1 MKKLLLLFI
10 GVLCMSSIYA
20 QNITDAVRYSNN
32 NVQGTARF
40 KAMSGAF
47 GALGGDMS
55 AVNINPAGS
64 AIFNNSH
71 ISLSLSNT
79 NRDNTTSFL
88 NTSNNITESNFD
100 LGQIGGI
107 FLFKNTDTNSPWKK
121 FVVGLSY
128 DQTQNLDNQFYS
140 SGINTNSID
149 SYFIQTTQNQDI
161 PFGVLKLQDFGNGNI
176 EYIEEA
182 YADIGAVY
190 GYDYQQ
196 AFLGYW
202 SGIIDP
208 VNMDNETNDDNIDYI
223 SNIASG
229 TFNQQHSYTSTGY
242 NGQFSLNAAIQHQEN
257 LYLGVNLNT
266 HFINY
271 EEFTSFRETN
281 NNNGLVDSVLF
292 ENLLRTTGAGF
303 SFQVGAI
310 YKLSPYFRIGASYDS
325 PTWYRI
331 DEETIQNIDTNI
343 ADADIMYISD
353 IVNIFPQYRLQ
364 TPSKITGSAAII
376 LGKRGLISFDY
387 SRKDFSKTKFKP
399 ETDSHFTTQNNLIS
413 STLKAA
419 NTYRIGGE
427 LRHKQLSFRGGYKIE
442 ESPYIDKNTY
452 GDLKGYSLG
461 LGYNFGAFKLDL
473 AYENSE
479 RDMNYQLYDIGLT
492 DVSRVS
498 ANNSNITL
506 SMSFNL

>member
-1 MKKLLLLFI
+1 
-10 GVLCMSSIYA
+10 MSSVFS
-20 QNITDAVRYSNN
+20 QNITDAVRYSND

-40 KAMSGAF
+40 RAMSGAF

-55 AVNINPAGS
+55 AVSINPASS
-64 AIFNNSH
+64 AIFNNPH

-79 NRDNTTSFL
+79 NRDNTTSYL
-88 NTSNNITESNFD
+88 NTSNNITDSSFD
-100 LGQIGGI
+100 LGQIGGA
-107 FLFKNTDTNSPWKK
+107 FVFKNANTNSPWKK
-121 FVVGLSY
+121 FVLSLSY
-128 DQTQNLDNQFYS
+128 EQTQNFNDQFYS

-149 SYFIQTTQNQDI
+149 SYFIQTTLNQDI
-161 PFGVLKLQDFGNGNI
+161 PFGILKLQDFGNGNI
-176 EYIEEA
+176 EYIEDA
-182 YADIGAVY
+182 YADIGSAY
-190 GYDYQQ
+190 GYDHQQ

-208 VNMDNETNDDNIDYI
+208 VNLDNETNDDNVDYV
-223 SNIASG
+223 SNIAPG

-242 NGQFSLNAAIQHQEN
+242 NGKFGVNAAIQHQDN
-257 LYLGVNLNT
+257 LYLGINLNS
-266 HFINY
+266 HFIDY
-271 EEFTSFRETN
+271 EKFTSFRETN
-281 NNNGLVDSVLF
+281 NNDGSLVNNVLF
-292 ENLLRTTGAGF
+292 ENLLRTTGTGF
-303 SFQVGAI
+303 SFQIGAI
-310 YKLSPYFRIGASYDS
+310 YKLSQHFRIGASYDS

-331 DEETIQNIDTNI
+331 DEETVQNIDTNI
-343 ADADIMYISD
+343 ADADIRYIAD
-353 IVNIFPQYRLQ
+353 IINIFPQYKLQ

-376 LGKRGLISFDY
+376 LGKKGLISFDY

-399 ETDSHFTTQNNLIS
+399 ESDSHFTTQNNLIS
-413 STLKAA
+413 SSLKAA

-442 ESPYIDKNTY
+442 ESPYVNENAY

-492 DVSRVS
+492 DISRVN
-498 ANNSNITL
+498 ANNSNVTL
-506 SMSFNL
+506 TMSFNL